1 MVMRPHW
8 KQQNWNSAMS
18 KRSLLYCCIAFVVTL
33 PSYTQEFELWGNP
46 YIGIYS
52 YNGITTNGYY
62 TLAIKEQWGTQL
74 YAENWRVTVRLTGN
88 IVSKDG
94 TKVFPS
100 DKVGLILTSTEGQ
113 PVINIPGVNQINVPY
128 PVMLLGSQERDLV
141 NGANVALSN
150 KVGNNFVYYQFQMN
164 FQLAAI
170 GGGYLDI
177 LDDDNGNKTI
187 TYSAPFEFKAYIGG
201 NVFTIHRTYD
211 ILQVHKLSTNAN
223 NYSILVDPAT
233 VNMEFN
239 TAADYVNGKNITYP
253 NGITVKSNVAYQL
266 RVSSI
271 YPNLSSTSG
280 NILPLDLVRIQLS
293 DNTQSIS
300 SMPLSGA
307 MVPMLNGAATG
318 SGEKKYNLTFTTVP
332 NDSRIFNIPTEQY
345 STSLLFEITPQ

>member
-1 MVMRPHW
+1 
-8 KQQNWNSAMS
+8 MS
-18 KRSLLYCCIAFVVTL
+18 KRILLYCCLAFIVTL
-33 PSYTQEFELWGNP
+33 PTYSQKFELWGNP

-62 TLAIKEQWGTQL
+62 TLAIKEQWGTRL

-88 IVSKDG
+88 IVS
-94 TKVFPS
+94 TTAPYKVFPS
-100 DKVGLILTSTEGQ
+100 DKVGLILASTEGQ
-113 PVINIPGVNQINVPY
+113 PATNIPSVNQINVPY
-128 PVMLLGSQERDLV
+128 PVMLLGTQERDLV
-141 NGANVALSN
+141 NGSNVALSN
-150 KVGNNFVYYQFQMN
+150 QVGSNFVYYQFQMN

-271 YPNLSSTSG
+271 YPNLSSASG
-280 NILPLDLVRIQLS
+280 NTLPLDLVRVQLS
-293 DNTQSIS
+293 DNTQSTAL
-300 SMPLSGA
+300 MPLSGA
-307 MVPMLNGAATG
+307 MVTLLHGAATG
-318 SGEKKYNLTFTTVP
+318 SGEKKYNLTFSTVP
-332 NDSRIFNIPTEQY
+332 DDSRTFNIPTEQY